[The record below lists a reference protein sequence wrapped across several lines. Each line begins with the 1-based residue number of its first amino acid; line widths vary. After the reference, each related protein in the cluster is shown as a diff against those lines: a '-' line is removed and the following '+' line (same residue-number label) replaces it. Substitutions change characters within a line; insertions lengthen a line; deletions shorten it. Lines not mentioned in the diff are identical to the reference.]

1 MNGSG
6 PAERGAEALGGGEK
20 PPGQGTRSTSYPEG
34 EEGRGVSSRAGEVM
48 PIELGDSTERDFL
61 SKKT

>member
-1 MNGSG
+1 MLRLWAVGRN
-6 PAERGAEALGGGEK
+6 